1 MKVKIYIEG
10 GGDSKASHSECR
22 RGFRKLLEKAGF
34 ADGRPQTIA
43 CGRRSSAFD
52 RFARATRL
60 SEPDVYPV
68 LLVDSESSVSK
79 EPWEHLKDSDG
90 WDRPDGV
97 EDDQAHLMVQCM
109 ETWIVAD
116 REAVRRFFGQDL
128 LANALPSTVD
138 LEKRSKDDVQKRLEH
153 ATKDCGK
160 DRTYKKGR
168 RSFELLAQL
177 DPQTLKGLLP
187 HFSRFCGVLDN
198 KLR

>member
-1 MKVKIYIEG
+1 MNVKIYIEG
-10 GGDSKASHSECR
+10 GGDGKASHSECR
-22 RGFRKLLEKAGF
+22 RGYRKLLEKAGF
-34 ADGRPQTIA
+34 TMMPQTIA
-43 CGRRSSAFD
+43 CGGRSSAFD
-52 RFARATRL
+52 RFATAIRFPER
-60 SEPDVYPV
+60 DVYPV

-116 REAVRRFFGQDL
+116 QEAVRRFFGQNL
-128 LANALPSTVD
+128 LANALPPTVD
-138 LEKRSKDDVQKRLEH
+138 LEERSKDDVQKSLEH
-153 ATKDCGK
+153 ATKNCGK
-160 DRTYKKGR
+160 GRTYEKGK

-177 DPQTLKGLLP
+177 DPQTLKRLLH
-187 HFSRFCGVLDN
+187 HFSRFCVVLDS